1 MTCGWRCGA
10 MGSAGYEASGTC
22 DYLKKYECL
31 LLDYNDLKC
40 NEAVLT
46 EEENSPTHNGGN

>member
-1 MTCGWRCGA
+1 
-10 MGSAGYEASGTC
+10 MGSTGYEASGTC

-46 EEENSPTHNGGN
+46 EEENSPTHNGGNQE